1 MKINITNIGL
11 MLEELLSRDEHK
23 NLTASLPPIYEFLT
37 SLADTILFF
46 KIPPT
51 YGWENLFDMTVTP
64 VLIEEFAHE
73 STMVTEANV
82 DDFYD
87 FFYTTDCQ
95 NIVKDLIRVIVL
107 NWPYANS
114 TDASVEYIGGDYILD
129 LEINKTDKRNIYYVP
144 EQSVHT
150 GVKEY
155 KYIFNNEFTI
165 FNILV
170 PWSNEVEFKVFIE
183 NLSLLIP
190 IWVSNLKRAK
200 KIANRHSKED
210 IEEHEEDNNYKA
222 ELSHVVTPDNIKSMF
237 DGLGTVEDRALIE
250 LAKMANA
257 IPREPILNFNG
268 WLYMDNSFIA
278 RYTKE
283 PVK

>member
-1 MKINITNIGL
+1 MKINVTNIGL
-11 MLEELLSRDEHK
+11 MLEELLNRDEHK
-23 NLTASLPPIYEFLT
+23 KLAASLPPVYEFLT
-37 SLADTILFF
+37 NLADSILFF

-64 VLIEEFAHE
+64 VLTEEFAHE
-73 STMVTEANV
+73 STMVTEDNV
-82 DDFYD
+82 DAFYD
-87 FFYTTDCQ
+87 FFYTRDCQ
-95 NIVKDLIRVIVL
+95 NIVRDLIRVIVI

-114 TDASVEYIGGDYILD
+114 TNANVEYIGGVYILD

-144 EQSVHT
+144 EQSIHT

-170 PWSNEVEFKVFIE
+170 PWGNEVEFKVFIE

-190 IWVSNLKRAK
+190 IWVSNLKRSK
-200 KIANRHSKED
+200 KNTMYDSYE
-210 IEEHEEDNNYKA
+210 A
-222 ELSHVVTPDNIKSMF
+222 ELSHVVTPADIKSMF
-237 DGLGTVEDRALIE
+237 GGLGPIEDSVLIE
-250 LAKMANA
+250 LAKMTNT

-283 PVK
+283 PAK

>member
-11 MLEELLSRDEHK
+11 RLEELLNREEHK
-23 NLTASLPPIYEFLT
+23 KLAASLPPVYEFLT
-37 SLADTILFF
+37 NLADSILFY

-51 YGWENLFDMTVTP
+51 YGWENLFNMTVTP
-64 VLIEEFAHE
+64 VLIEEFANE
-73 STMVTEANV
+73 STMVIEENV
-82 DDFYD
+82 DDFYY
-87 FFYTTDCQ
+87 FFYSIECQ
-95 NIVKDLIRVIVL
+95 EITIDLIRVIVI

-114 TDASVEYIGGDYILD
+114 TNVNVEYISGTYILD
-129 LEINKTDKRNIYYVP
+129 LEINEKDKRNIYYVP
-144 EQSVHT
+144 EQSIHA

-155 KYIFNNEFTI
+155 KYIFNNEFSI

-170 PWSNEVEFKVFIE
+170 PWSNEIEFKVFIE
-183 NLSLLIP
+183 NLSLMIP
-190 IWVSNLKRAK
+190 VWVNYLKHLNK
-200 KIANRHSKED
+200 NPT
-210 IEEHEEDNNYKA
+210 NNQYQN
-222 ELSHVVTPDNIKSMF
+222 ELLYVITPDNIKSMF
-237 DGLGTVEDRALIE
+237 GGLGPIEDKTLIE
-250 LAKMANA
+250 LAKMANN

>member
-23 NLTASLPPIYEFLT
+23 NLAASLPPIYEFLT

-95 NIVKDLIRVIVL
+95 NIVKDLIRVIVI

-114 TDASVEYIGGDYILD
+114 TNANVEYISGIYILD
-129 LEINKTDKRNIYYVP
+129 LEIEKTDKRNIYYVP
-144 EQSVHT
+144 EQSIHT
-150 GVKEY
+150 EVKEY

-165 FNILV
+165 FNIWV

-183 NLSLLIP
+183 NLSLSIP
-190 IWVSNLKRAK
+190 IWVSNLKRSK
-200 KIANRHSKED
+200 KITVY
-210 IEEHEEDNNYKA
+210 NNYVE
-222 ELSHVVTPDNIKSMF
+222 ELSYVVTPANIKSMF
-237 DGLGTVEDRALIE
+237 DGLGPIGDSVLIE
-250 LAKMANA
+250 LAKMANSM
-257 IPREPILNFNG
+257 PREPILNFNG